1 MVEVFGIP
9 IIFGSKFKNSGKV
22 NHIASVMAELLD
34 QDGDG
39 CADDP
44 NVLRNILIKSES
56 KKIAMVVGNNEQ
68 TGVTTA
74 ASNAMKQKGYI
85 LGQNLFFGEVIPK
98 CSGLNFT
105 SACSD
110 ASIEEQFHFITTYGY
125 KSAYS
130 KIFGTTWSS
139 PSNLTKAMDIARYFF
154 GFNFH
159 TSRNNM

>member
-1 MVEVFGIP
+1 MGSTTKKNVKIPKPGKACKSKITFPVKALKGVKGYPVMTEVFGIP
-9 IIFGSKFKNSGKV
+9 IIAGSKFKKSGKL
-22 NHIASVMAELLD
+22 NHVASVMAELLD

-44 NVLRNILIKSES
+44 NVLRNILLKSDS

-98 CSGLNFT
+98 CSG
-105 SACSD
+105 
-110 ASIEEQFHFITTYGY
+110 
-125 KSAYS
+125 
-130 KIFGTTWSS
+130 
-139 PSNLTKAMDIARYFF
+139 
-154 GFNFH
+154 
-159 TSRNNM
+159 